1 MIATYTLGKRN
12 YCGHCKEYISSA
24 TYRCH
29 CEKLLRNMRVKLN
42 KYNNDDTQRA
52 ASDSEVS
59 CYYRLVKHDFSK
71 LSCATLYSIEAP
83 MLLPFVIS

>member
-1 MIATYTLGKRN
+1 M
-12 YCGHCKEYISSA
+12 
-24 TYRCH
+24 
-29 CEKLLRNMRVKLN
+29 KLN
-42 KYNNDDTQRA
+42 KYNNDGTQWA